1 MLQRWDDRPQQP
13 STRIHSNV
21 HIQEN
26 AALYGVRATLG
37 HVSPQSQ
44 HEPLVFLQT
53 VSPASRRPPLLL
65 HQRNRCALPFSL
77 FFPTQ
82 SQRHTDKKKPVQP
95 PFFLNP
101 VSYRV
106 DTSQHGGCQCLY
118 RRKVL
123 PAGSLRRHLRTVA
136 VCWSEGASG
145 TH

>member
-1 MLQRWDDRPQQP
+1 MLQRWDERPQQP
-13 STRIHSNV
+13 STRIYSNV
-21 HIQEN
+21 HNQEN
-26 AALYGVRATLG
+26 AAVCGVRATVG
-37 HVSPQSQ
+37 RVSPQSQ

-53 VSPASRRPPLLL
+53 VSPGSRRPPLLL

-77 FFPTQ
+77 FFPTP
-82 SQRHTDKKKPVQP
+82 SQRHTDKNTRTASV
-95 PFFLNP
+95 FLEP

-106 DTSQHGGCQCLY
+106 DTSKHGGCQCLY